1 MAPLRAMMSSGAINS
16 APQAHPW
23 ARVARLAE
31 WAMQE
36 MSVVLALCAVGAA
49 IWYMRRRDAGAGRVR
64 GWLLLY
70 DAVGGWRVLAAS
82 YGDSGIVAD
91 GVTYP
96 ASLPAIRVGRELV
109 WIARC
114 DAAALIEHQALERA
128 REAAALASLW
138 KGGGQWIDFLRIVGV
153 VLPVAFAYFTWAQVS
168 ALQSLVAQ
176 ILALVGER

>member
-1 MAPLRAMMSSGAINS
+1 
-16 APQAHPW
+16 
-23 ARVARLAE
+23 
-31 WAMQE
+31 MQE
-36 MSVVLALCAVGAA
+36 ISIALALCAFAA
-49 IWYMRRRDAGAGRVR
+49 AVWYMRRREASGRVR

-70 DAVGGWRVLAAS
+70 DDLGGWRVLPAA
-82 YGDSGIVAD
+82 YGDSGVVAD

-96 ASLPAIRVGRELV
+96 SSLPSVRAGRELI

-138 KGGGQWIDFLRIVGV
+138 RGGGQWIDFLRVAGV
-153 VLPVAFAYFTWAQVS
+153 VLPAAFAYFTWSQVA
-168 ALQSLVAQ
+168 ALQALVAQ

>member
-1 MAPLRAMMSSGAINS
+1 MQTISIA
-16 APQAHPW
+16 
-23 ARVARLAE
+23 LA
-31 WAMQE
+31 
-36 MSVVLALCAVGAA
+36 VCACAAA

-64 GWLLLY
+64 GWLLLH
-70 DAVGGWRVLAAS
+70 DDLGGWRALPAA
-82 YGDSGIVAD
+82 YGDAGIVAD

-96 ASLPAIRVGRELV
+96 ASLPALRAGRELI

-138 KGGGQWIDFLRIVGV
+138 RGGGQWLDLLRVLGV
-153 VLPVAFAYFTWAQVS
+153 VLPAVLAYFTWAQVS

-176 ILALVGER
+176 ILALLGER

>member
-1 MAPLRAMMSSGAINS
+1 
-16 APQAHPW
+16 
-23 ARVARLAE
+23 
-31 WAMQE
+31 MQE
-36 MSVVLALCAVGAA
+36 MSVALALCAVGAA
-49 IWYMRRRDAGAGRVR
+49 IWYMRRREAGAGRVR

-70 DAVGGWRVLAAS
+70 DAVGGWRVLPAA

-96 ASLPAIRVGRELV
+96 ASLPAVRVDRTLI

-128 REAAALASLW
+128 RESAALASLW
-138 KGGGQWIDFLRIVGV
+138 RGGGQWIDLLRVLGV
-153 VLPVAFAYFTWAQVS
+153 VLPAAFAYFTWAQVS

-176 ILALVGER
+176 ILVLVDK

>member
-1 MAPLRAMMSSGAINS
+1 V
-16 APQAHPW
+16 H
-23 ARVARLAE
+23 
-31 WAMQE
+31 
-36 MSVVLALCAVGAA
+36 
-49 IWYMRRRDAGAGRVR
+49 
-64 GWLLLY
+64 GWLVLY
-70 DAVGGWRVLAAS
+70 DDLGGWRVLPAS

-96 ASLPAIRVGRELV
+96 ASLPSVRVGRELV

-114 DAAALIEHQALERA
+114 DAAALIDHQALERA

-138 KGGGQWIDFLRIVGV
+138 RGGGQWIDFLRVAGV
-153 VLPVAFAYFTWAQVS
+153 VLPAAFAYFTWAQVS

>member
-1 MAPLRAMMSSGAINS
+1 
-16 APQAHPW
+16 
-23 ARVARLAE
+23 
-31 WAMQE
+31 MQE
-36 MSVVLALCAVGAA
+36 ISIALAICAVGAA
-49 IWYMRRRDAGAGRVR
+49 VWYMRRRDAGAGRVR

-70 DAVGGWRVLAAS
+70 DAVGGWRVLPAV
-82 YGDSGIVAD
+82 YGDSGVVAD

-96 ASLPAIRVGRELV
+96 ASLPAVRAGRELI

-114 DAAALIEHQALERA
+114 ESAALIEHQALERA

-138 KGGGQWIDFLRIVGV
+138 KGGGQWLDFLRIVGV
-153 VLPVAFAYFTWAQVS
+153 VLPAAFAYATWAQVS

>member
-1 MAPLRAMMSSGAINS
+1 
-16 APQAHPW
+16 
-23 ARVARLAE
+23 
-31 WAMQE
+31 MQE

-114 DAAALIEHQALERA
+114 DAAALIEHRALERA

-138 KGGGQWIDFLRIVGV
+138 KGGGQWIDFLRIAGV
-153 VLPVAFAYFTWAQVS
+153 VLPAAFAYFTWAQVAS
-168 ALQSLVAQ
+168 LQSLVAQ
-176 ILALVGER
+176 ILALMGGT

>member
-1 MAPLRAMMSSGAINS
+1 MQTISIA
-16 APQAHPW
+16 
-23 ARVARLAE
+23 LA
-31 WAMQE
+31 
-36 MSVVLALCAVGAA
+36 VCACAAA

-70 DAVGGWRVLAAS
+70 DDVGGWRVLAAS
-82 YGDSGIVAD
+82 YGDAGIVAD

-96 ASLPAIRVGRELV
+96 ASLPALRAGRELV

-128 REAAALASLW
+128 RESAALSSLW
-138 KGGGQWIDFLRIVGV
+138 RGGGQWIDLLRVMGV
-153 VLPVAFAYFTWAQVS
+153 LLPAVFAYFTWAQV
-168 ALQSLVAQ
+168 AGLQALVAQ

>member
-1 MAPLRAMMSSGAINS
+1 
-16 APQAHPW
+16 
-23 ARVARLAE
+23 
-31 WAMQE
+31 MQE
-36 MSVVLALCAVGAA
+36 ISIALAICAVGAA
-49 IWYMRRRDAGAGRVR
+49 VWYMRRRDVGAGRVR
-64 GWLLLY
+64 GWLLVY
-70 DAVGGWRVLAAS
+70 DDLGGWRALPAMYA
-82 YGDSGIVAD
+82 DSGVVAD

-96 ASLPAIRVGRELV
+96 ASLPAVRVDRTLV

-138 KGGGQWIDFLRIVGV
+138 RGGGQWLDLMRVLGV
-153 VLPVAFAYFTWAQVS
+153 VLPAVFAYFTWAQVS

>member
-1 MAPLRAMMSSGAINS
+1 
-16 APQAHPW
+16 
-23 ARVARLAE
+23 
-31 WAMQE
+31 MQE
-36 MSVVLALCAVGAA
+36 MSVALALCAVGAA
-49 IWYMRRRDAGAGRVR
+49 VWYMRRREAGAGRVR

-70 DAVGGWRVLAAS
+70 DDLGGWRALPAA

-96 ASLPAIRVGRELV
+96 ASLPALRAGRELI

-114 DAAALIEHQALERA
+114 DAAALIEHPALERA
-128 REAAALASLW
+128 RESAALASLW
-138 KGGGQWIDFLRIVGV
+138 RGGGQWLDLLRVMGV
-153 VLPVAFAYFTWAQVS
+153 VLPAVFAYFTWAQVS

>member
-1 MAPLRAMMSSGAINS
+1 
-16 APQAHPW
+16 
-23 ARVARLAE
+23 V
-31 WAMQE
+31 QE
-36 MSVVLALCAVGAA
+36 ISIALALCAFAA
-49 IWYMRRRDAGAGRVR
+49 AVWYMRRRDAGAGRVR

-70 DAVGGWRVLAAS
+70 DDVGGWRVLPAV
-82 YGDSGIVAD
+82 YGDAGVVAD

-96 ASLPAIRVGRELV
+96 ASLPVVRVDRTLV

-138 KGGGQWIDFLRIVGV
+138 RGGGQWIDFLRVAGV
-153 VLPVAFAYFTWAQVS
+153 VLPAAFAYFTWSQVA
-168 ALQSLVAQ
+168 ALQALVAQ

>member
-1 MAPLRAMMSSGAINS
+1 
-16 APQAHPW
+16 
-23 ARVARLAE
+23 
-31 WAMQE
+31 MQE
-36 MSVVLALCAVGAA
+36 ISIALALCAVGAA
-49 IWYMRRRDAGAGRVR
+49 VWYMRRRDAGAGRVR

-70 DAVGGWRVLAAS
+70 DDLGGWRVLSAV

-96 ASLPAIRVGRELV
+96 ASLPAVRVDRTLV

-128 REAAALASLW
+128 RESAALASLW
-138 KGGGQWIDFLRIVGV
+138 RGGGQWLDLLRVMGV
-153 VLPVAFAYFTWAQVS
+153 LLPAVFAYFTWAQVS